1 MMGQFNN
8 SPQMQMFNQMMS
20 GKNKQEQMQ
29 TLINLAQ
36 SRGLDI
42 NQKIF
47 NESDLQMLGLK

>member
-1 MMGQFNN
+1 MGQFNN

>member
-20 GKNKQEQMQ
+20 GKSKQEQMQ

-36 SRGLDI
+36 SRGVDI

>member
-36 SRGLDI
+36 SRGVDI